1 MPKKK
6 LFNLLT
12 PMDHSPTPQQEH
24 GSSQVLEQAFEK
36 RSNIQSRE
44 IPSPKPEIKN
54 QPFSLRGNRQ
64 TTDGRNTSLSVK
76 VIEKRGEN
84 LF

>member
-6 LFNLLT
+6 LFNLLP
-12 PMDHSPTPQQEH
+12 PMDHSPIPQQKHRFPE
-24 GSSQVLEQAFEK
+24 VLEQAFEK

-64 TTDGRNTSLSVK
+64 TTNGRNTILSVK
-76 VIEKRGEN
+76 VIEEREN
-84 LF
+84 QF